1 MGQKY
6 RHQTTSVSLL
16 NYHFV
21 WTVRRRKRLLEG
33 ALDARLKAL
42 IYEAVA
48 DIDGE
53 VIALETHYDHVHLC
67 VNALPKMAPAQI
79 IHKVKGYSSHTL
91 RKEYPWLKTKMPS
104 LWTRSYFVSTAGNV
118 SSDTIKQY
126 VEDQKSR

>member
-6 RHQTTSVSLL
+6 RHETTSVSRL

-21 WTVRRRKRLLEG
+21 WTVRRRKKLLNG
-33 ALDARLKAL
+33 PLDARLKEL

-48 DIDGE
+48 GIGGE
-53 VIALETHYDHVHLC
+53 VIALETHYDHVHLF
-67 VNALPKMAPAQI
+67 VNALPQMAPSQI
-79 IHKVKGYSSHTL
+79 IHKVKGHSSHAL

-118 SSDTIKQY
+118 SGDTVKQY
-126 VEDQKSR
+126 VEEQKSR

>member
-6 RHQTTSVSLL
+6 RHETTSVSLL

-21 WTVRRRKRLLEG
+21 WTVRRRKKLLTG
-33 ALDARLKAL
+33 ALDTRLKAL

-48 DIDGE
+48 DIGGE
-53 VIALETHYDHVHLC
+53 VIALETHYDHVHLF
-67 VNALPKMAPAQI
+67 VNALPKLAPSQI
-79 IHKVKGYSSHTL
+79 IHKVKGYSSHAL

-118 SSDTIKQY
+118 SGDTIKRY
-126 VEDQKSR
+126 VEEQKSR